1 MGSRRRTEDA
11 TTGTRQGVS
20 GGRRV
25 WRRTQGRESGSRRRA
40 EVRQRQPP
48 RDGEPAATG
57 RGAATER
64 FVCCGRCEGKHRNPR
79 DGFWIVQVRDPSPSP
94 SNVICPKVLL
104 RPRSSEALSSY
115 IQFISGPRSMDI
127 RHHHPLPDLYY

>member
-1 MGSRRRTEDA
+1 MGSRRRMEDA

-40 EVRQRQPP
+40 EVRRRA
-48 RDGEPAATG
+48 RDGAAAATG

-64 FVCCGRCEGKHRNPR
+64 FVCCGLAGEGRCERKGSPLDFGLSKLE
-79 DGFWIVQVRDPSPSP
+79 IQVHPT
-94 SNVICPKVLL
+94 LL
-104 RPRSSEALSSY
+104 ARRSFCGPGPAKPRSTY
-115 IQFISGPRSMDI
+115 IQFIQVQDPWILDI
-127 RHHHPLPDLYY
+127 HFQIYSSLS